1 MRSAALFF
9 FLAACGGGNA
19 VTTPPS
25 TTGTL
30 PAASAPKTYAVRLS
44 HPSRVGEKL
53 HVVAD
58 KTEEKATK
66 VTAGDAVIDDKHERR
81 VLHLD
86 AISTVLEVNAAGR
99 ATKTREDVSE
109 LTINGKSVVKGAV
122 EIVRAPKENDAIIT
136 VDGKPASDD
145 ARDALKSMLKL
156 SSGGPTDDDVFGTKT
171 AQAVGAHWAVDTQLA
186 HDDLRDDTGLDASK
200 VTGDVWL
207 EGVTTAAGKDALDV
221 RAKLGL
227 EGLTPPGIPPGSTV
241 EQGRA
246 DVDLQTTLPVDG
258 QPERASERMSTAITF
273 RLRVKT
279 ARGPALV
286 AVTVSE
292 KRDAKFSLP

>member
-1 MRSAALFF
+1 MRSAALFIL
-9 FLAACGGGNA
+9 LAACGGG
-19 VTTPPS
+19 S
-25 TTGTL
+25 TTATPHTL
-30 PAASAPKTYAVRLS
+30 PPTSGPKTYAVRLS
-44 HPSRVGEKL
+44 HPSHVGEKL

-58 KTEEKATK
+58 KTEDKSTK

-86 AISTVLEVNAAGR
+86 AISTVLEVNTAGR
-99 ATKTREDVSE
+99 ATKTREDVSD

-171 AQAVGAHWAVDTQLA
+171 AQAVGAHWPVNTQLA
-186 HDDLRDDTGLDASK
+186 HDDLKDDTGLDATS

-207 EGVTTAAGKDALDV
+207 ERVTTADGKDALDV

-227 EGLTPPGIPPGSTV
+227 EGLTPPEIPQGSTV

-246 DVDLQTTLPVDG
+246 DVELQTMLPVDG
-258 QPERASERMSTAITF
+258 QPERASERMITAITF

-279 ARGPALV
+279 PRGPALV
-286 AVTVSE
+286 AVTVRE
-292 KRDAKFSLP
+292 KHEATFSIP